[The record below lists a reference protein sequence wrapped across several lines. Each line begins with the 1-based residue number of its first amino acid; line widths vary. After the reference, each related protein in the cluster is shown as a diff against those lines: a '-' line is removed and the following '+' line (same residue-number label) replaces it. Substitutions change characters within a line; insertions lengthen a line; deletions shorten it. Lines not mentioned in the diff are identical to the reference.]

1 LKYISSALNHTKC
14 RLLRVRQ
21 FGPLCGEMGAE
32 RSGRLFHLNIRWLMR
47 KGAEE
52 SGTRNDTGSLLN
64 EENHNFAERL

>member
-1 LKYISSALNHTKC
+1 
-14 RLLRVRQ
+14 
-21 FGPLCGEMGAE
+21 MGAE